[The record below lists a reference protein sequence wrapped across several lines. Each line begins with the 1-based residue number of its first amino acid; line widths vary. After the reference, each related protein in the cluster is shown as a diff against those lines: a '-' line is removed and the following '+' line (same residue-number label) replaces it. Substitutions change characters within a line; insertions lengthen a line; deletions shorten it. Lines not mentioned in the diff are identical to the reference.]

1 MSDRTGELCPFCK
14 KGKLYPTG
22 GRDILEPA
30 ITPKSGES
38 RRESTEY
45 ECNSCHKKTKALG
58 LNLTETIS
66 SSVEVTVTGSKKIDD
81 EKTA

>member
-22 GRDILEPA
+22 GRDFLEPA
-30 ITPKSGES
+30 REPKGGES

-45 ECNSCHKKTKALG
+45 ECDICKHKTKALG
-58 LNLTETIS
+58 ISLVATLTATAEFKTNS
-66 SSVEVTVTGSKKIDD
+66 DTKKT
-81 EKTA
+81 K

>member
-1 MSDRTGELCPFCK
+1 MSDRTGEICPFCK

-30 ITPKSGES
+30 KTPKSGES

-45 ECNSCHKKTKALG
+45 ECDNCHKKTKALG
-58 LNLTETIS
+58 LTLTETIS
-66 SSVEVTVTGSKKIDD
+66 TSVEVKVSGNKVDD
-81 EKTA
+81 EKTT